1 MGKYLPEYDVDQSN
15 ANILIQLIGLLS
27 SKTHLKD
34 SKNENNTNRLLQK
47 KSFCYILFTKR
58 FYLIAKVSNNI
69 VLKSHY

>member
-1 MGKYLPEYDVDQSN
+1 MGKYLPEYDVDHSN

-47 KSFCYILFTKR
+47 KAFVI
-58 FYLIAKVSNNI
+58 FYLPKGFI
-69 VLKSHY
+69 